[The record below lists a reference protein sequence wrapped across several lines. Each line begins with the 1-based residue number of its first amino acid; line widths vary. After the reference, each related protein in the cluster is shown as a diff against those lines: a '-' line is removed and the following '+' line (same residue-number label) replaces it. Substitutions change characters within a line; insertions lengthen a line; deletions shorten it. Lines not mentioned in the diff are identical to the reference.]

1 MEAVRNNRRDL
12 RNTPTENE
20 KAQAE
25 FLMDKYL
32 AINKRIKSQPSR
44 EPPSELQNE
53 LNAVRK
59 ELVLFQE
66 RFAAVH
72 PDLLLRVGPARPLT
86 HASLNS
92 LVRTNDLAYLEYV
105 VTGDKVGLFILK
117 RNAVSPEHQL
127 MYVNLPVDA
136 DKLQRKVSELHSALA
151 ERQPDYAS
159 LGRELYRLLIEPAA
173 NELENIKT
181 ICIIPD
187 EFLWTLPFQALTN
200 RRGNYLIQDY
210 SLFYAPSFT
219 VLNEMTLRRQQPN
232 SKESL
237 IAFGNP
243 VVGRS
248 GKPKQNLHPLPETE
262 VEVAAIAATTRTQMK
277 KVLVRREADEKTFK
291 TLAPQYATI
300 HLATHGVLIIEIL

>member
-1 MEAVRNNRRDL
+1 VRLLTQRGNNFEALLYAERAKGRVLLEAVRNNRHDL
-12 RNTPTENE
+12 RNIPTESE

-25 FLMDKYL
+25 FLMNKYL
-32 AINKRIKSQPSR
+32 AIKNRINSQPSAQ
-44 EPPSELQNE
+44 PPDDLQNE

-59 ELVLFQE
+59 DLVVFQE
-66 RFAAVH
+66 GFAAAH

-86 HASLNS
+86 HANLNS
-92 LVRTNDLAYLEYV
+92 LVRANDLAYLEYV

-117 RNAVSPEHQL
+117 RNGVSRDHEL
-127 MYVNLPVDA
+127 KYVNLLINA
-136 DKLQRKVSELHSALA
+136 DELRRKVSDFHSVLA

-173 NELENIKT
+173 NELQNINT

-200 RRGNYLIQDY
+200 TRGNYLIQDY

-219 VLNEMTLRRQQPN
+219 VLNEMALRRQQQN

-243 VVGRS
+243 VVGRNGKLKTKFTSITGDRSRS
-248 GKPKQNLHPLPETE
+248 GCHSSNYSD
-262 VEVAAIAATTRTQMK
+262 
-277 KVLVRREADEKTFK
+277 ADEEGTR
-291 TLAPQYATI
+291 
-300 HLATHGVLIIEIL
+300 